1 MVMTSASV
9 HLYRSSFSNPIHSI
23 IAVFQTNPATNAPT
37 FSSSSHSRMTSPL
50 ARSSAGSAKNP
61 PEKPDA
67 CPPPIIPPSNSPAR
81 HAAPYAAAA
90 IVPSD
95 HALAYI
101 IADAVAPIDPSD
113 KPSHVY
119 CAAALRATPV
129 VYANAPESMSL
140 APAATRNPGSSR
152 NTACEPRRAI
162 PLAAARA
169 PPVPGL
175 VGVSGVLGVFGSSGF
190 ASLVAPSGS
199 RAAYV
204 ALLESPP
211 PRAESGSPTR
221 NTTNAA
227 RPPIAIAAVIHA
239 ADEFHAAADVVVVPA
254 ADATATSTACRIVPT
269 HAMARIH
276 SQHRATP
283 RRTTSETSSP
293 ASS

>member
-1 MVMTSASV
+1 MVMASASV

-23 IAVFQTNPATNAPT
+23 IAVFHTNPATNAPT
-37 FSSSSHSRMTSPL
+37 FSSSSHSRVTSPL
-50 ARSSAGSAKNP
+50 ARSPAGGAKHPRAKPNSSP
-61 PEKPDA
+61 P
-67 CPPPIIPPSNSPAR
+67 IPPSDAYVRHTSP
-81 HAAPYAAAA
+81 YDAAA

-101 IADAVAPIDPSD
+101 IADPVAPIDPSD

-119 CAAALRATPV
+119 RAAALRATPEV
-129 VYANAPESMSL
+129 NANAPESMSL

-152 NTACEPRRAI
+152 NTACEPRRVI
-162 PLAAARA
+162 L
-169 PPVPGL
+169 GL
-175 VGVSGVLGVFGSSGF
+175 LGILGF

-204 ALLESPP
+204 ALLESPSTQL
-211 PRAESGSPTR
+211 ASPSSTL
-221 NTTNAA
+221 NLDTTNAA
-227 RPPIAIAAVIHA
+227 RPPTAIAAVIHA
-239 ADEFHAAADVVVVPA
+239 ADEFQEVPMSSSVVVPA